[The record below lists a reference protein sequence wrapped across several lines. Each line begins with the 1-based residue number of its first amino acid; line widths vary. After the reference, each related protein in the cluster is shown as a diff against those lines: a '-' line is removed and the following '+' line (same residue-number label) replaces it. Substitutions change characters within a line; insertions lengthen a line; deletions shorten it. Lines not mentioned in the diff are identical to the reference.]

1 MAIMKKGNCEKVV
14 DEDKVNEFIELG
26 YSLLDEKGEVI
37 KFGEPQ
43 SKDDFRTENKELK
56 VQNEELKVQN
66 EELKVQN
73 EELKKQNDEYAAEI
87 EKLNKQIEELNSAL
101 KKGEKKKTNKEQ

>member
-56 VQNEELKVQN
+56 VQNEELK
-66 EELKVQN
+66 
-73 EELKKQNDEYAAEI
+73 KQNDEYAAEI
-87 EKLNKQIEELNSAL
+87 KKLKEQIEKLNLAVE
-101 KKGEKKKTNKEQ
+101 KGNKKKANKEE

>member
-56 VQNEELKVQN
+56 VQNEELK
-66 EELKVQN
+66 
-73 EELKKQNDEYAAEI
+73 KQNDEYAAEI
-87 EKLNKQIEELNSAL
+87 EKLKEQIEKLNLAAE
-101 KKGEKKKTNKEQ
+101 KGNKKKANKEE

>member
-56 VQNEELKVQN
+56 
-66 EELKVQN
+66 
-73 EELKKQNDEYAAEI
+73 KQNDEYAAEI
-87 EKLNKQIEELNSAL
+87 KKLKEQIEKLNLAAE
-101 KKGEKKKTNKEQ
+101 KGNKKKTNKEE

>member
-56 VQNEELKVQN
+56 VQNEELK
-66 EELKVQN
+66 
-73 EELKKQNDEYAAEI
+73 KQNDEYAAEI
-87 EKLNKQIEELNSAL
+87 EKLKKQIEKLNLVVEKSN
-101 KKGEKKKTNKEQ
+101 KKKTNKEE

>member
-56 VQNEELKVQN
+56 VQNEELK
-66 EELKVQN
+66 
-73 EELKKQNDEYAAEI
+73 KQNDEYAAEI

>member
-56 VQNEELKVQN
+56 VQNEELK
-66 EELKVQN
+66 
-73 EELKKQNDEYAAEI
+73 KQNNEYAAEI
-87 EKLNKQIEELNSAL
+87 EKLNEQIEKLVSAS
-101 KKGEKKKTNKEQ
+101 KKGEKKKANKEE

>member
-66 EELKVQN
+66 
-73 EELKKQNDEYAAEI
+73 DEYATEI
-87 EKLNKQIEELNSAL
+87 EKLKEQIEKLNLAAE
-101 KKGEKKKTNKEQ
+101 KGNKKKTNKEE

>member
-56 VQNEELKVQN
+56 VQNEELK
-66 EELKVQN
+66 
-73 EELKKQNDEYAAEI
+73 KQNDEYAAEI
-87 EKLNKQIEELNSAL
+87 KKLKEQIEKLNLAAE
-101 KKGEKKKTNKEQ
+101 KGNKKKTNKEE

>member
-56 VQNEELKVQN
+56 VQNEELK
-66 EELKVQN
+66 
-73 EELKKQNDEYAAEI
+73 KQNDEYAAEI
-87 EKLNKQIEELNSAL
+87 EKLNEQIEKLVSAS
-101 KKGEKKKTNKEQ
+101 KKGEKKKANKEE

>member
-56 VQNEELKVQN
+56 VQNEELK
-66 EELKVQN
+66 
-73 EELKKQNDEYAAEI
+73 KQNDEYAAEI
-87 EKLNKQIEELNSAL
+87 EKLNEQIEELVSAS
-101 KKGEKKKTNKEQ
+101 KKGEKKKANKEE

>member
-56 VQNEELKVQN
+56 VQNEELK
-66 EELKVQN
+66 
-73 EELKKQNDEYAAEI
+73 KQNDEYATEI
-87 EKLNKQIEELNSAL
+87 EKLKEQIEKLNLAAE
-101 KKGEKKKTNKEQ
+101 KGNKKKTNKE

>member
-56 VQNEELKVQN
+56 VQNEELK
-66 EELKVQN
+66 
-73 EELKKQNDEYAAEI
+73 KQNDEYATEI
-87 EKLNKQIEELNSAL
+87 EKLKEQIEKLNLAAE
-101 KKGEKKKTNKEQ
+101 KGNKKKTNKEE